1 MPDDQSLPD
10 DPAILPVQKRAGA
23 ALGLYVADG
32 ETFITR
38 SVERIELGADGIPG
52 DRHGGILRGADART
66 PWHRRGARIFNDR
79 QISLV
84 SREELDA
91 IAEGLGIAT
100 VEPETLGANVL
111 IGGISRFSML
121 PRGTRLF
128 FPSGA
133 TLVLTDQNA
142 PCRISGAALAA
153 RYPDEARLSFRF
165 VEVARRM
172 RGMVAYVERPGVLTA
187 GDSLEVRIPE
197 QWLWRD

>member
-1 MPDDQSLPD
+1 MPDEQTLPA
-10 DPAILPVQKRAGA
+10 DPSILPMQKRVGA

-32 ETFITR
+32 DTFITR
-38 SVERIELGADGIPG
+38 KIERIELGADGIPG

-84 SREELDA
+84 SQEELVA
-91 IAEGLGIAT
+91 IAEGLGIAAI
-100 VEPETLGANVL
+100 EAETLGANVL
-111 IGGISRFSML
+111 VGGIAQFSML
-121 PRGTRLF
+121 PRGTRMF

-153 RYPDEARLSFRF
+153 RYPDEPRLAFRF

-187 GDSLEVRIPE
+187 GDAIEFRIPE